1 VLRET
6 DPQAGLTLWEVLLP
20 EEVKRLPAE
29 LARSTPTWTTT
40 ALHPPGFG
48 GGGLE
53 WPQEG
58 VIDQVRSLP
67 VGEIATAGLSDRS
80 LARAALTGVDQERP
94 WLVEV
99 CTRACSWLSPLR
111 ASVQVSTSHHGAGWR
126 AHQHLLGKRPRPG
139 CRNGATGGV
148 ILGSRRCR
156 GTTWCSATTRCVARR
171 LLLAGL

>member
-40 ALHPPGFG
+40 ALHPRGFG

-58 VIDQVRSLP
+58 VIDQVQVAAGGRDRDGRVVGP
-67 VGEIATAGLSDRS
+67 VACYGG
-80 LARAALTGVDQERP
+80 GVDWGRP
-94 WLVEV
+94 GEALVGGGLHQGLLVVEPV
-99 CTRACSWLSPLR
+99 A

-139 CRNGATGGV
+139 CRNG
-148 ILGSRRCR
+148 
-156 GTTWCSATTRCVARR
+156 
-171 LLLAGL
+171 